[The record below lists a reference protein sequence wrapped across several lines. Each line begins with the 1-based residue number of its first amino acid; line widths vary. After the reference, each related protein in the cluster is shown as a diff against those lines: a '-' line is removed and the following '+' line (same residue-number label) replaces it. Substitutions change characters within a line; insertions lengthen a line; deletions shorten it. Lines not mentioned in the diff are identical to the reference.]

1 MPISVLTDDFRQ
13 QLAQQRDRL
22 IHERSA
28 IVQAVVDQ
36 VTADLD
42 RTLDSINELLDESPM
57 TPSTPGTNHR
67 SIKATSAHPVSAP
80 TPSKRVTQKRAATA
94 SASASPQPSGLPSSK
109 LSPKGKSTKAKPAPK
124 TSESKP
130 KLTSEKNPFDAPNL
144 KREFQ
149 DLTPAKAMEQVM
161 VASPDQTFTTD
172 EMIDVLFGSLEDT
185 VLPRTRQSVA
195 LMFSHGMRRQDYIKA
210 QEDPTQYK
218 LNPETGAETA

>member
-22 IHERSA
+22 LHERSA

-36 VTADLD
+36 VTANLD

-67 SIKATSAHPVSAP
+67 SIEATSAHPVSAP
-80 TPSKRVTQKRAATA
+80 PSKRVTQKRAATTN
-94 SASASPQPSGLPSSK
+94 ASASPQSSGFPSSK
-109 LSPKGKSTKAKPAPK
+109 LSPNDKSTKAKPTPK

-130 KLTSEKNPFDAPNL
+130 KLTSEKPPFDAPNL
-144 KREFQ
+144 KREFKG
-149 DLTPAKAMEQVM
+149 LTPAKAMEQVM

-195 LMFSHGMRRQDYIKA
+195 LMFSHGMRRQDYIKV
-210 QEDPTQYK
+210 QEDPAQ
-218 LNPETGAETA
+218 